1 MCLGGRL
8 PVEDEDAPMKIILL
22 RDGDKCSVNAQL
34 RDARNDYTVR
44 ELEIEYFRWL
54 DQIE

>member
-1 MCLGGRL
+1 
-8 PVEDEDAPMKIILL
+8 VEDEDAPMKIILL